1 MIIEQNSV
9 VSLFF
14 GQAHLLSCTPIGQGN
29 INDTY
34 LAELSDGQA
43 FVLQKLNHRVFQR
56 PEAVMGNTLR
66 VCRHLAQSGF
76 PYQVPTPFP
85 TLAGTYWHR
94 DEEGAYWR
102 AMPFISNSYA
112 PESCPDAV
120 TAYRAAKA
128 YGAFARHLRDFRAA
142 ELSETIPG
150 FHDTRRRWEDYQK
163 VLKTDPSNRKKDC
176 PDALADMMLAKPTF
190 DEIARLKESGLLPL
204 RVTHNDTKAGNV
216 LFDRST
222 HEALAVIDLDT
233 VMPGTLLS
241 DFGDMVRTFV
251 PSAQEDAEE
260 PPLLRMD
267 VLEAIKKGYLEETA
281 DFMTRGER
289 DNLMLGAA
297 WMAGE
302 QALRFL
308 TDFLAGDVY
317 YKTAHPQHNL
327 IRARNQCGLFRALH
341 ELL

>member
-1 MIIEQNSV
+1 ME
-9 VSLFF
+9 
-14 GQAHLLSCTPIGQGN
+14 
-29 INDTY
+29 
-34 LAELSDGQA
+34 
-43 FVLQKLNHRVFQR
+43 
-56 PEAVMGNTLR
+56 NTLR
-66 VCRHLAQSGF
+66 VCRHLAHNGF
-76 PYQVPTPFP
+76 PYQ
-85 TLAGTYWHR
+85 LAPPLPALNGNYWHL
-94 DEEGAYWR
+94 DEAGAYWR
-102 AMPFISNSYA
+102 AMPFIPNSYA
-112 PESCPDAV
+112 PENRSGAA
-120 TAYRAAKA
+120 TAYRAARA
-128 YGAFARHLRDFRAA
+128 YGAFARYLRDFPAE

-150 FHDTRRRWEDYQK
+150 FHDTDRRWADYQT
-163 VLKTDPSNRKKDC
+163 VLYHDKANRKKDC
-176 PDALADMMLAKPTF
+176 ADALADMVLAKPIF
-190 DEIARLKESGLLPL
+190 DEISRLKKTGQLPL

-216 LFDRST
+216 LFDRCT
-222 HEALAVIDLDT
+222 HEAIAVIDLDT
-233 VMPGTLLS
+233 VMSGTLLS

-267 VLEAIKKGYLEETA
+267 VLKAIEKGYLEVTA

-341 ELL
+341 QLL